1 MFPATPA
8 LLSRTVKRSSA
19 QCDRDLL
26 LVFEL
31 HFSIFVNLR
40 LQHPSYYTPTV
51 AIQTQR
57 LHIQAVTMADTN
69 GVLRRVSMAYIL
81 GFSNKPYKEVRLP
94 VPPPPPQA
102 RKPSQPVSIVG
113 TLIGHYGGFAQT
125 NYRQIPTPGRI
136 MEWTASD
143 GRKGKLTGAGKP
155 RLTAASLAKVPSDK
169 RSTKEALSVKNTSK
183 KATST
188 KPAVDGGD
196 WWGANTNWAGA
207 SVKDGNKDSGSKK
220 GNAGFLDSTGNDSN
234 DLLANTWGNAGDAAG
249 GDDKT
254 GEKKD
259 ETTPAWDTPTNAP
272 TGPEACDNP
281 AQGSEGDKKDE
292 NKNAWT
298 KEQDERLIQMK
309 TETSKTWAEMGN
321 ELDGKAKDECIERFN
336 QIKPK
341 GWRPNAANQGRDGK
355 GGAGKKGKEKK
366 QNHNQVQSKGG
377 NKKDE
382 KTHGNQ
388 EGEKKDETSW
398 VAEAWGMPGGNGDVF
413 PDLFSGDTGDN
424 KDDSG
429 NKDTSWD
436 DLKGGTTGV
445 GTSECDTKGGWGSGN
460 ITGGQDGADAAAVK
474 WDSNSGGN
482 WNTNSN
488 SDRDKKKDD
497 ASMADPWTSTAPTQN
512 FPLKQT
518 PSQTGSQHKASSNNN
533 AQPITT
539 RPLELEVKPDDT
551 FSADDLRLV
560 ARILQQDC
568 SMVWN
573 RVSWRFRDKTGRTLH
588 PDGFEKKITGR
599 LEGKD
604 CEKSKRR

>member
-1 MFPATPA
+1 
-8 LLSRTVKRSSA
+8 
-19 QCDRDLL
+19 
-26 LVFEL
+26 
-31 HFSIFVNLR
+31 
-40 LQHPSYYTPTV
+40 
-51 AIQTQR
+51 
-57 LHIQAVTMADTN
+57 MADTN
-69 GVLRRVSMAYIL
+69 GVPRRVSMAYIL

-113 TLIGHYGGFAQT
+113 TFIGHYGRFAQT

-169 RSTKEALSVKNTSK
+169 RSTKEALGVKNTSK

-196 WWGANTNWAGA
+196 WWGTNTNWANA
-207 SVKDGNKDSGSKK
+207 SVKDENKDSGSKK
-220 GNAGFLDSTGNDSN
+220 GNEGFLDNTGNDSN
-234 DLLANTWGNAGDAAG
+234 DPLANAWGNVGNAAG

-254 GEKKD
+254 DEMKD
-259 ETTPAWDTPTNAP
+259 GTTSAWDTPTNAP
-272 TGPEACDNP
+272 TGPEAYDNP
-281 AQGSEGDKKDE
+281 VRGSEGDKKDE
-292 NKNAWT
+292 NKTAWT
-298 KEQDERLIQMK
+298 KEQDEKLMRMK
-309 TETSKTWAEMGN
+309 TEDANMAWNKISQ
-321 ELDGKAKDECIERFN
+321 DVGKAEGDCKERFKAIRPN
-336 QIKPK
+336 
-341 GWRPNAANQGRDGK
+341 GWKPNAANQGGE
-355 GGAGKKGKEKK
+355 GKKGKEKR
-366 QNHNQVQSKGG
+366 QNHNQNQSKGG
-377 NKKDE
+377 KKKDAKNNGNKEEE
-382 KTHGNQ
+382 KEN
-388 EGEKKDETSW
+388 ETSG
-398 VAEAWGMPGGNGDVF
+398 VVDAWDMSGGNGDVF
-413 PDLFSGDTGDN
+413 PGLFRGDTDN
-424 KDDSG
+424 SKDDSG

-436 DLKGGTTGV
+436 SLGGGITGA
-445 GTSECDTKGGWGSGN
+445 GTSAWDFGN
-460 ITGGQDGADAAAVK
+460 ATGGVEGANDTVVK
-474 WDSNSGGN
+474 WDFDSGGN
-482 WNTNSN
+482 RNTASSN
-488 SDRDKKKDD
+488 DQDKKKDG
-497 ASMADPWTSTAPTQN
+497 ASIADPWNPTAPTQN
-512 FPLKQT
+512 SPSKQT
-518 PSQTGSQHKASSNNN
+518 PSQPGSQHKASNNNNNNNNN

-588 PDGFEKKITGR
+588 PDEFEKKITGR

>member
-1 MFPATPA
+1 
-8 LLSRTVKRSSA
+8 
-19 QCDRDLL
+19 
-26 LVFEL
+26 
-31 HFSIFVNLR
+31 
-40 LQHPSYYTPTV
+40 
-51 AIQTQR
+51 
-57 LHIQAVTMADTN
+57 MADAN
-69 GVLRRVSMAYIL
+69 GVPRRVSMAYIL

-94 VPPPPPQA
+94 IPPPPPQA

-113 TLIGHYGGFAQT
+113 TFIRHYGEFSQT
-125 NYRQIPTPGRI
+125 NYCQIPTPGHI

-169 RSTKEALSVKNTSK
+169 RSTKEALSVKSTSK
-183 KATST
+183 KATAT

-196 WWGANTNWAGA
+196 GWVTNTDWAKT
-207 SVKDGNKDSGSKK
+207 SVKDGNKDSDSKK
-220 GNAGFLDSTGNDSN
+220 GNEGPLDNTGNESN
-234 DLLANTWGNAGDAAG
+234 DPLANSWGNAGNAAG

-254 GEKKD
+254 DEKKD
-259 ETTPAWDTPTNAP
+259 ETTSAWDTPTNAQ
-272 TGPEACDNP
+272 TGPEAHDNP
-281 AQGSEGDKKDE
+281 VRGSEGDKKDE

-298 KEQDERLIQMK
+298 KEQDEKLMHMKAENVNVAWNKISQEFGK
-309 TETSKTWAEMGN
+309 TEEDCRKRF
-321 ELDGKAKDECIERFN
+321 KA
-336 QIKPK
+336 IK
-341 GWRPNAANQGRDGK
+341 PNAAKQGGE
-355 GGAGKKGKEKK
+355 GKKGKEKR
-366 QNHNQVQSKGG
+366 QNHDQNQSKGG
-377 NKKDE
+377 NKKDA
-382 KTHGNQ
+382 KNNGNK
-388 EGEKKDETSW
+388 EEEKKDETSW
-398 VAEAWGMPGGNGDVF
+398 VAEAWDMPGGNGDVF
-413 PDLFSGDTGDN
+413 PGLFGGDTDNN

-436 DLKGGTTGV
+436 DLKEGTTGA
-445 GTSECDTKGGWGSGN
+445 GTSEWDTKGGWGSGN
-460 ITGGQDGADAAAVK
+460 MTGGRDGADAAAVK

-482 WNTNSN
+482 WNTASN
-488 SDRDKKKDD
+488 NDQDKKKDG
-497 ASMADPWTSTAPTQN
+497 ASIADPWNPTAPVQN
-512 FPLKQT
+512 SPKQT

-588 PDGFEKKITGR
+588 PDEFEKKITGR

>member
-1 MFPATPA
+1 
-8 LLSRTVKRSSA
+8 
-19 QCDRDLL
+19 
-26 LVFEL
+26 
-31 HFSIFVNLR
+31 
-40 LQHPSYYTPTV
+40 
-51 AIQTQR
+51 
-57 LHIQAVTMADTN
+57 MADTN
-69 GVLRRVSMAYIL
+69 GVPRRVSMAYIL

-113 TLIGHYGGFAQT
+113 TLIRNYGGFAQT

-143 GRKGKLTGAGKP
+143 GRKGKFTGAGKP

-169 RSTKEALSVKNTSK
+169 RSTKEALSVKNASR

-220 GNAGFLDSTGNDSN
+220 GNAEFLDSTGNDSN
-234 DLLANTWGNAGDAAG
+234 DPLANAWGNVGNAAG

-254 GEKKD
+254 DEKKD
-259 ETTPAWDTPTNAP
+259 GITSAWDTPTNAP

-281 AQGSEGDKKDE
+281 ARGSEEDKKDQ
-292 NKNAWT
+292 NTNAWT
-298 KEQDERLIQMK
+298 KEQDEKLIHMK
-309 TETSKTWAEMGN
+309 TE
-321 ELDGKAKDECIERFN
+321 DGKVTWNKISQEVGKTEEDCKKRFKA
-336 QIKPK
+336 IKPNDWK
-341 GWRPNAANQGRDGK
+341 ANAANQGGE
-355 GGAGKKGKEKK
+355 GKKEKEKR
-366 QNHNQVQSKGG
+366 QNHNQNQSKGG
-377 NKKDE
+377 NKKDA
-382 KTHGNQ
+382 KDNGNK
-388 EGEKKDETSW
+388 EEEKKNETSG
-398 VAEAWGMPGGNGDVF
+398 VVDAWDMLEGNGDVF
-413 PDLFSGDTGDN
+413 PGLSGGDTDN
-424 KDDSG
+424 SKDDSG

-436 DLKGGTTGV
+436 GLVGGITVTD
-445 GTSECDTKGGWGSGN
+445 TSAWDFGN
-460 ITGGQDGADAAAVK
+460 ATGGVDGANDTAVK
-474 WDSNSGGN
+474 WDFDCGGN
-482 WNTNSN
+482 WNTASN
-488 SDRDKKKDD
+488 NDQDKKKDG
-497 ASMADPWTSTAPTQN
+497 ASIADPWNSTAPTQN
-512 FPLKQT
+512 SPSKQT
-518 PSQTGSQHKASSNNN
+518 PSQPGSQHKDSNNN

-588 PDGFEKKITGR
+588 PDEFEKKITGR

>member
-1 MFPATPA
+1 
-8 LLSRTVKRSSA
+8 
-19 QCDRDLL
+19 
-26 LVFEL
+26 
-31 HFSIFVNLR
+31 
-40 LQHPSYYTPTV
+40 
-51 AIQTQR
+51 
-57 LHIQAVTMADTN
+57 MADAS
-69 GVLRRVSMAYIL
+69 GVPRRVSMAYIL

-113 TLIGHYGGFAQT
+113 TLIRHYGGFAQT
-125 NYRQIPTPGRI
+125 NYRQISTPGRI

-169 RSTKEALSVKNTSK
+169 RSTNEALSVKNTSK
-183 KATST
+183 KATSI

-196 WWGANTNWAGA
+196 LWGTNTNWATA
-207 SVKDGNKDSGSKK
+207 SVKDENKDSGSKK
-220 GNAGFLDSTGNDSN
+220 GNEGFLDNIGNDSN
-234 DLLANTWGNAGDAAG
+234 DPLANAWGNVGNAAG

-254 GEKKD
+254 DEKKD
-259 ETTPAWDTPTNAP
+259 ATTSAWDTPTNAP
-272 TGPEACDNP
+272 TSPEAGDNP
-281 AQGSEGDKKDE
+281 ARGSERDKKGE

-309 TETSKTWAEMGN
+309 TEGSKTWAEMGK
-321 ELDGKAKDECIERFN
+321 ELDGKTKHECIERFD
-336 QIKPK
+336 QIKPE
-341 GWRPNAANQGRDGK
+341 GWKPNAANQGRENKRGE
-355 GGAGKKGKEKK
+355 GKKGKEKN
-366 QNHNQVQSKGG
+366 QNHNQNQSKGG

-382 KTHGNQ
+382 KVHGNK
-388 EGEKKDETSW
+388 EEEKKDETTW
-398 VAEAWGMPGGNGDVF
+398 AAEAWGLPGGNGDVF

-436 DLKGGTTGV
+436 DLKGGNTGV
-445 GTSECDTKGGWGSGN
+445 GTSEWDTKGGWGSGN
-460 ITGGQDGADAAAVK
+460 NTGGRDGADAAAIK
-474 WDSNSGGN
+474 WDLNSGGN
-482 WNTNSN
+482 WNTASN
-488 SDRDKKKDD
+488 NDQDKKKDG
-497 ASMADPWTSTAPTQN
+497 ASIADSWNSTAPTQN
-512 FPLKQT
+512 SPSKQT
-518 PSQTGSQHKASSNNN
+518 PSQPGSQHKASNN

-560 ARILQQDC
+560 ARILQQDS

-588 PDGFEKKITGR
+588 PDEFEKKITGR

-604 CEKSKRR
+604 CEKSKQR